1 MNSEALTEEGR
12 GAAGLRE
19 AAGRGQRPPDLRFRV
34 TPRGRS
40 ETAAPSPEEEEVEA
54 EEDRRLLVTPAMS
67 VGRAA
72 EVEVEGGR
80 GGIGGGGGGGG
91 GEDAAAAEAAR
102 VGGRAPWSFIGGR
115 TGGDAETGARRAKWR
130 ASSEAGAGGQEEPTP
145 VGARPRRGQP
155 RGRKV
160 ARDGWEARAGCSCH
174 LSSPRI
180 GIPCGR
186 RAEWLSLSL
195 SLSLSSRLFP
205 FRVLNPVDRVAAA
218 AACVGGCARAGCLLP
233 LALGLIWAPCAW
245 WFRFTAAR
253 ARSGDSLVGCCGEA

>member
-1 MNSEALTEEGR
+1 MTSPRRLPDNTNGPPSPRIYGETKQNRGTGGESVNSEALTEEGR

-80 GGIGGGGGGGG
+80 GGIGGGGGGG

-195 SLSLSSRLFP
+195 SLSLSRLDSSRFE
-205 FRVLNPVDRVAAA
+205 F
-218 AACVGGCARAGCLLP
+218 
-233 LALGLIWAPCAW
+233 
-245 WFRFTAAR
+245 
-253 ARSGDSLVGCCGEA
+253 